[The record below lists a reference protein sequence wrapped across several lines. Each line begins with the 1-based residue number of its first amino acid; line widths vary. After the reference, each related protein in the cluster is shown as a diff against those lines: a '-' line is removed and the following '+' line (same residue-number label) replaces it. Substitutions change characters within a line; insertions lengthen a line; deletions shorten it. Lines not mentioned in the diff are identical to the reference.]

1 MNMPTPRSE
10 IAATNIEG
18 NIFVIGGFDESGK
31 ALATVESYNV
41 FNDSWKSITP
51 LPEPMHHTTA
61 STYNGKIFVVGGFT
75 SDVGDWV
82 PTNKLF
88 IYDPLKQE
96 WKEGKPMPTARGAL
110 TATFVNGIL
119 FAIGGQKSSDI
130 VSSDILNTN
139 EAYDPNTDTWTKKA
153 SMPTSRHHAAS
164 SAIDGKIYVIG
175 GRAVANSSM
184 INLNVNEL
192 YNPVKN
198 EWVSLEHMP
207 SKRSGIA
214 AASYNNTIYV
224 LGGEDAGGQ
233 DPKTYSNNENFN
245 PAADTWSSKESL
257 PTPRHGLTATT
268 VDNNIFVI
276 GGGPKAGLSVS
287 NVNEV
292 FKLK

>member
-1 MNMPTPRSE
+1 
-10 IAATNIEG
+10 
-18 NIFVIGGFDESGK
+18 
-31 ALATVESYNV
+31 
-41 FNDSWKSITP
+41 
-51 LPEPMHHTTA
+51 
-61 STYNGKIFVVGGFT
+61 
-75 SDVGDWV
+75 
-82 PTNKLF
+82 
-88 IYDPLKQE
+88 
-96 WKEGKPMPTARGAL
+96 
-110 TATFVNGIL
+110 
-119 FAIGGQKSSDI
+119 
-130 VSSDILNTN
+130 
-139 EAYDPNTDTWTKKA
+139 
-153 SMPTSRHHAAS
+153 MPTSRHHAAS